1 MSLTSL
7 ESDISVEQQT
17 KISIYSALSYQKCM
31 NHSTEWERN
40 NEPYYKTIACMK
52 PVVDRSRKTTIIE
65 AYEKLK
71 DKITDSLE
79 EVILKKLQNLCI
91 LPIGHSGKCSHDV
104 HSGLFNHNTLKCKLD
119 WIYTTPGDDDYIYK
133 NRASRL
139 FPIVVDDIQEKA
151 WRNKNVKQKCAI
163 PLREKSTPLMMASA
177 YIDYLVLILSIKGI
191 SAHIN
196 TNYIHYESIMNIV
209 KTHKVNLSEFYKN
222 INLSVF
228 DADGFTICPIIK
240 RTIQVN
246 DIINNNISDRNSI
259 QLGHIIPR
267 SETEF
272 TIRGKNIV
280 LMTRDGNRLVGDYR
294 LDDSE
299 WLTLLKNVVLAH
311 SPV

>member
-1 MSLTSL
+1 
-7 ESDISVEQQT
+7 
-17 KISIYSALSYQKCM
+17 
-31 NHSTEWERN
+31 
-40 NEPYYKTIACMK
+40 
-52 PVVDRSRKTTIIE
+52 
-65 AYEKLK
+65 
-71 DKITDSLE
+71 
-79 EVILKKLQNLCI
+79 
-91 LPIGHSGKCSHDV
+91 
-104 HSGLFNHNTLKCKLD
+104 
-119 WIYTTPGDDDYIYK
+119 
-133 NRASRL
+133 
-139 FPIVVDDIQEKA
+139 
-151 WRNKNVKQKCAI
+151 
-163 PLREKSTPLMMASA
+163 
-177 YIDYLVLILSIKGI
+177 
-191 SAHIN
+191 
-196 TNYIHYESIMNIV
+196 MNIV